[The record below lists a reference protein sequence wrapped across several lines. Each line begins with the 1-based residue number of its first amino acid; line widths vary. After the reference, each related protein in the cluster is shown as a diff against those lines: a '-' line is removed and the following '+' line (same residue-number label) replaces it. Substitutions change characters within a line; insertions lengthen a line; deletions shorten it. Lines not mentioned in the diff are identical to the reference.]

1 MVSPKKC
8 SGFRPPTRKKRK
20 KKSSSSSDYKPLS
33 RCLKVNDNN
42 VGSSGKSVPL
52 LEHSNELCS
61 TDQSKLCGNCSADE
75 KVDDAFGRKVG
86 DVAVRKAVTEGAETK
101 KPWCQLLSEFPQ
113 GPIKRK
119 VYQGFFHIQD
129 SNTNSRSLV
138 KIETTSSTATL
149 NPTVEIS
156 GQHFMAGAGKD
167 LPEHAMI
174 CVINLE
180 EYQNSLALIER
191 KGSREPVRFNGN
203 ALGWNTS
210 GLLNSGDQI
219 VSGQLG
225 KYAYVSFPYGVGLGG
240 LCKDSHGYF
249 CKVSELCL
257 DAPAVDAPD
266 KLLANTLF
274 EVVFNESRKSPFILF
289 VKDADKVMGGNSE
302 LYSTFKSRLE
312 KLPDNV
318 ITIGSHAHTDNHK
331 EKCIKR
337 HVMKIYYGLNFLA
350 IVVIGAK
357 TLLD

>member
-8 SGFRPPTRKKRK
+8 TGFRPPTRKKRK
-20 KKSSSSSDYKPLS
+20 KKSSSSSDDKPLS

-42 VGSSGKSVPL
+42 VDSSGKSVPIF
-52 LEHSNELCS
+52 EHSNELCS
-61 TDQSKLCGNCSADE
+61 TDQSKLFGNCSADE
-75 KVDDAFGRKVG
+75 KVG
-86 DVAVRKAVTEGAETK
+86 DVAVRKAVTEGKRAETK

-113 GPIKRK
+113 GPIKRI
-119 VYQGFFHIQD
+119 VYQKKFHTQD

-138 KIETTSSTATL
+138 KTETTSSTATL

-174 CVINLE
+174 CVINRE
-180 EYQNSLALIER
+180 EYQNSVALIER

-203 ALGWNTS
+203 SLGWNTS

-240 LCKDSHGYF
+240 LCKDSHGYY
-249 CKVSELCL
+249 CKVSDLCL

-289 VKDADKVMGGNSE
+289 VEDAD
-302 LYSTFKSRLE
+302 

-331 EKCIKR
+331 EK
-337 HVMKIYYGLNFLA
+337 VLA
-350 IVVIGAK
+350 I
-357 TLLD
+357 